1 MDPTSEENHRILGL
15 VLTQQ
20 GRYDEAVAAFREAI
34 AGASE
39 SAYARGALA
48 RTLAMAGRTAEA
60 RRTARGAGGG
70 ARTRYVSPVA
80 LATANIA
87 LGDADEA
94 FRWIERARAERRGWL
109 AYLRVEPIFDPI
121 RGDAAIRRSAG
132 ADEAVRSDG
141 PMGDAPSV
149 DTCGHAVAAAMHAG
163 ATVCHGVLPI
173 RPLPICPSPG
183 GPT

>member
-1 MDPTSEENHRILGL
+1 

-34 AGASE
+34 GGASE

-48 RTLAMAGRTAEA
+48 RTLAMGGRTEEA
-60 RRTARGAGGG
+60 RALLAELETER
-70 ARTRYVSPVA
+70 RTRYVSPVA

-87 LGDADEA
+87 LGEADEA

-121 RGDAAIRRSAG
+121 R
-132 ADEAVRSDG
+132 SD
-141 PMGDAPSV
+141 PRFPDLLERMK
-149 DTCGHAVAAAMHAG
+149 
-163 ATVCHGVLPI
+163 L
-173 RPLPICPSPG
+173 
-183 GPT
+183 